1 MLSPMLREGA
11 GLVLIGL
18 TLLCGCTTLS
28 SDPRSRTTGAYIDDG
43 VIESLVEREV
53 YASDESFESAHL
65 VVVSYNGVVLLAGQ
79 VHSEALRQKA
89 GQVAGRIDKVRRV
102 QNELEVGGTTS
113 VLTRTS
119 DAWITS
125 KVKTRLMADE
135 QIQGTRVKVLT
146 ENGVVYL
153 MGLIPRE
160 EGDRA
165 AEIARRVYGVQ
176 KIVKVF
182 EYL

>member
-1 MLSPMLREGA
+1 MLSLSPREVVG
-11 GLVLIGL
+11 GLLIVLA
-18 TLLCGCTTLS
+18 LLSGCTTLS

-43 VIESLVEREV
+43 IIESLVERALYDSNE
-53 YASDESFESAHL
+53 AFESAHL
-65 VVVSYNGVVLLAGQ
+65 VVVSFNGVVLLAGQ
-79 VHSEALRQKA
+79 VTNEALRDEA
-89 GQVAGRIDKVRRV
+89 ARVAGGIDKIRRV
-102 QNELEVGGTTS
+102 QNELEVGGPTS
-113 VLTRTS
+113 VLTRTV

-125 KVKTRLMADE
+125 KVKTRLLADE
-135 QIQGTRVKVLT
+135 QIQGTRVKVVT
-146 ENGVVYL
+146 ENGIVYL

>member
-1 MLSPMLREGA
+1 MLSLRPREGA
-11 GLVLIGL
+11 GVLVIAL
-18 TLLCGCTTLS
+18 TVVCGCTTLS
-28 SDPRSRTTGAYIDDG
+28 GDPRSRTTGAYIDDG
-43 VIESLVEREV
+43 VIESLVKREV
-53 YASDESFESAHL
+53 YASDEAFDSAHL

-79 VHSEALRQKA
+79 VHSEALREKA

-102 QNELEVGGTTS
+102 QNELEVGGPTS
-113 VLTRTS
+113 VLARSS
-119 DAWITS
+119 DVWITS
-125 KVKTRLMADE
+125 KVKTRLVADE

-165 AEIARRVYGVQ
+165 AEIARRVYGVR

-182 EYL
+182 EYI